1 MTTQNPL
8 GLKKIHHVEFYV
20 GNAKQAEFYYRKAFG
35 FSRAGYSGLE
45 TGNRET
51 TSYLMRQT
59 NINFVLTTPLAPEHP
74 AAEHIKQHGDGVRD
88 IAFYVEDADHAFNEA
103 VKRGA
108 TPITKPHDLCDENG
122 SVRHAAIA
130 TYGDTIHSFI
140 SYDVS
145 SPHISKGSNGGV
157 AALQPSSS
165 AAGAM
170 PPAYA
175 GGSDKSVSSPHVS
188 KGLID
193 RVQPPATV
201 GGSDRTYNGV
211 FLPGFVEQNVQGE
224 PTGIMMV
231 DHIVGN
237 VELGKMGHWCDF
249 YRDVMGFFRY
259 ITFDDKD
266 ISTEYS
272 ALMSIVMSD
281 GQHNIKFPINEPA
294 ESKKGKSQIQEY
306 IDFYRSAGAQHIALL
321 CRDIRSAVAK
331 LAANGVEFLTVP
343 DSYYDEL
350 PSRVGDIDE
359 DIESLKKLG
368 ILVDR
373 DEEGYLLQIF
383 TKPVEDRPTVFY
395 EILQRK
401 GCKGFGKGNFK
412 ALFVSI
418 EEEQRRRGNL

>member
-1 MTTQNPL
+1 MITDINTAVETNTAVQNPL

-59 NINFVLTTPLAPEHP
+59 NINFVLTTPLNPEHP

-103 VKRGA
+103 VRRGA
-108 TPITKPHDLCDENG
+108 TPVTEPHDLADENG

-140 SYDVS
+140 SYNTN
-145 SPHISKGSNGGV
+145 NG
-157 AALQPSSS
+157 
-165 AAGAM
+165 
-170 PPAYA
+170 
-175 GGSDKSVSSPHVS
+175 HN
-188 KGLID
+188 
-193 RVQPPATV
+193 
-201 GGSDRTYNGV
+201 YNGV
-211 FLPGFVEQNVQGE
+211 FLPGFVEQDVAGE

-237 VELGKMGHWCDF
+237 VELGKMGEWCDF
-249 YRDVMGFFRY
+249 YRDVLGFFRY

-294 ESKKGKSQIQEY
+294 TGKGGKSQIQEY

-321 CRDIRSAVAK
+321 CRDIRSTVAQ
-331 LAANGVEFLTVP
+331 LMDNGVEFLTIP
-343 DSYYDEL
+343 DTYYDDL
-350 PSRVGDIDE
+350 LDRVGDIDE
-359 DIESLKKLG
+359 DIASLKKLG

-373 DEEGYLLQIF
+373 DDEGYLLQIF